1 MKHMCHEAGEP
12 KKTLMLHCDSVAK
25 SWHGTKV
32 GAEVAVATAS
42 HGREKVGDEAC
53 VPTESNIADIGT
65 KGLASDRTLKL
76 MNQMRMSLTAGV
88 ECLVQQPV
96 EIITVTSILD
106 RGMNQTMRR
115 LSTR

>member
-1 MKHMCHEAGEP
+1 
-12 KKTLMLHCDSVAK
+12 MLHCDAVAR

-32 GAEVAVATAS
+32 GAEVAVAT
-42 HGREKVGDEAC
+42 VGDEAC
-53 VPTESNIADIGT
+53 VPAESNIADIGT

-76 MNQMRMSLTAGV
+76 MNQIGMSLTAGV
-88 ECLVQQPV
+88 ECLVQQPM
-96 EIITVTSILD
+96 EIITGTSILD